1 VSGLQRTRKGRWPD
15 MALTAVY
22 RNSAADRA
30 ALHEAFACCT
40 AAIFQAWRG
49 DQDPA
54 LLSLLEAEID
64 ALNVMLAAI
73 KQAANRSAGNTAGAA
88 PPFRHALSQAGRRGG
103 TTPQRP

>member
-1 VSGLQRTRKGRWPD
+1 

-22 RNSAADRA
+22 RSSAADRA

-88 PPFRHALSQAGRRGG
+88 PPSAMPSAKRAAAVAQHRSGPDPPAASTGWR
-103 TTPQRP
+103 T